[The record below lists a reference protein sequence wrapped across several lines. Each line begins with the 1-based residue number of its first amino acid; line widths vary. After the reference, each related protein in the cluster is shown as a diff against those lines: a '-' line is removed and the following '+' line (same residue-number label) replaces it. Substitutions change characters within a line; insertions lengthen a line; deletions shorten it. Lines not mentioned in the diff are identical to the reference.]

1 MRCKAAAPACGNEE
15 GAYAWLVKAKE
26 SALKYDAAPEYRIP
40 VGMKFYHG
48 SDDAIAHD
56 DMGETAMDMIGKRN
70 RGLA

>member
-1 MRCKAAAPACGNEE
+1 M
-15 GAYAWLVKAKE
+15 KAKE
-26 SALKYDAAPEYRIP
+26 SAQKYDAAPEYRIP